1 MDFKS
6 VLSLKQLSFIISRQ
20 ENQKK
25 WFWYDGKITKSKR
38 VSQKRTSIVK
48 DGEDLNGFGLI
59 WFYIANNTEYNLVL
73 CFENA
78 PAQNQCYVR
87 ETTIQRLKSLEVLF
101 SSESSSMSNEHLEN
115 FPKYCLR
122 HDQGY
127 AHVCKDHSKKPCD
140 TT

>member
-1 MDFKS
+1 MICATQEELQSNLDDLQS
-6 VLSLKQLSFIISRQ
+6 YGHLSALFS
-20 ENQKK
+20 
-25 WFWYDGKITKSKR
+25 T
-38 VSQKRTSIVK
+38 
-48 DGEDLNGFGLI
+48 FGLI